1 MVSMLKRQAVQ
12 AKAAALPPE
21 PPADESATTACLIRL
36 PDGSRFQR
44 RFRLTDPLPA
54 LFNFIDSQVCC
65 EHTLVAPV
73 KRSVRRLIK
82 LFEHSKVHGQSAP
95 VMGISHCSA

>member
-1 MVSMLKRQAVQ
+1 MLKTQAVQ

-73 KRSVRRLIK
+73 KCTVSRLIR
-82 LFEHSKVHGQSAP
+82 
-95 VMGISHCSA
+95 

>member
-1 MVSMLKRQAVQ
+1 MLKTQAVQ

-21 PPADESATTACLIRL
+21 PPAGESATTACLIRL

-54 LFNFIDSQVCC
+54 LFDFIDSQVC
-65 EHTLVAPV
+65 
-73 KRSVRRLIK
+73 
-82 LFEHSKVHGQSAP
+82 
-95 VMGISHCSA
+95 

>member
-1 MVSMLKRQAVQ
+1 MLKTHAVQ

-21 PPADESATTACLIRL
+21 PPAGESATTACLIRL

-65 EHTLVAPV
+65 ELHAA
-73 KRSVRRLIK
+73 
-82 LFEHSKVHGQSAP
+82 Q
-95 VMGISHCSA
+95 